1 MKKNRKV
8 PQRIIPLRDFEFL
21 CNDYSAAFLDFSHF
35 KCKNFSFQ
43 VQSNTYFSRQKPGL
57 RAYFKNIIGEIT
69 DMLPDPKD
77 HNLDKKL
84 DDTYLLGYY
93 HQRSALTRKKEA
105 ADNET
110 KTVTEDM

>member
-43 VQSNTYFSRQKPGL
+43 VQSNNSEKNYLQCVSKIKHHFPYRFNKIGVEFIKTYIKMIYTPWQIFL
-57 RAYFKNIIGEIT
+57 
-69 DMLPDPKD
+69 
-77 HNLDKKL
+77 
-84 DDTYLLGYY
+84 
-93 HQRSALTRKKEA
+93 
-105 ADNET
+105 
-110 KTVTEDM
+110 

>member
-1 MKKNRKV
+1 
-8 PQRIIPLRDFEFL
+8 
-21 CNDYSAAFLDFSHF
+21 
-35 KCKNFSFQ
+35 
-43 VQSNTYFSRQKPGL
+43 
-57 RAYFKNIIGEIT
+57 
-69 DMLPDPKD
+69 MLPDPKD

>member
-43 VQSNTYFSRQKPGL
+43 VQSNS
-57 RAYFKNIIGEIT
+57 
-69 DMLPDPKD
+69 
-77 HNLDKKL
+77 
-84 DDTYLLGYY
+84 YY